1 MNQVVFIGRLTKDVE
16 TRQAGETTVANFS
29 IAIDTGYG
37 DKKQTSF
44 FDCVAFGKT
53 AENLAKYFH
62 KGDKIGL
69 EAEARQERWEK
80 DGKNYSRVAF
90 YVNHWEFVEGKK
102 DQSEQAAEQATE
114 DFMSIPDSFQEELP
128 FK

>member
-1 MNQVVFIGRLTKDVE
+1 MNICTFIARMAKDAE

-37 DKKQTSF
+37 EKKGTSF

-53 AENLAKYFH
+53 AENLTKFFH
-62 KGDKIGL
+62 KGDKIAL

-80 DGKNYSRVAF
+80 DGKSFSRVVF

-102 DQSEQAAEQATE
+102 EQTQEPKETD
-114 DFMSIPDSFQEELP
+114 DFMTIPDSIQEELP